1 MTRNVW
7 SFSTET
13 NKDLTNIFKKKK
25 REKRIHLYI
34 PTFFS
39 TVFPQFLGAHL
50 WVYNVLWSGILS
62 LSSIFIPSL
71 CSLLLFESP
80 RCGRSRWL
88 WKWCWQRERE
98 SRTNERE
105 FFFPSRLWFTIWLL
119 HCLITLYTTVFDTV
133 QFKYS
138 NSNRWLSLLLYYN
151 PEVKARHLFDLELES
166 GQNINIFL
174 LESHNKRENS
184 HSLALSHN
192 SEIKVW
198 F

>member
-25 REKRIHLYI
+25 GKENSFVYSHF
-34 PTFFS
+34 FFS

-105 FFFPSRLWFTIWLL
+105 FFFSLSAVVYRLT
-119 HCLITLYTTVFDTV
+119 
-133 QFKYS
+133 
-138 NSNRWLSLLLYYN
+138 
-151 PEVKARHLFDLELES
+151 PPLFDYFIHYS
-166 GQNINIFL
+166 IWHC
-174 LESHNKRENS
+174 S
-184 HSLALSHN
+184 
-192 SEIKVW
+192 V
-198 F
+198 